1 MTDKNKEA
9 LDFIW
14 KHAKGILCE
23 CGKEDAPCLGCT
35 AIKTI
40 RTALENAPELVTCLW
55 VHDETSEIF
64 ETSCA
69 HSFHFVAGEIK
80 ENGFV
85 FCPYCGNKI
94 VREK

>member
-40 RTALENAPELVTCLW
+40 RAALENAPEVVTVEDIAVCIQDWRFNEDNKQPFFGDYLRTKFPNGLI
-55 VHDETSEIF
+55 VK
-64 ETSCA
+64 
-69 HSFHFVAGEIK
+69 GE
-80 ENGFV
+80 
-85 FCPYCGNKI
+85 
-94 VREK
+94 